1 MVEEY
6 VREQRVWLGQL
17 YPKHGDRLVVPP
29 TERVLDPQSPQWQ
42 IAQILQD
49 LLESGIGGEEAAQRL
64 ADVILPSTDAET
76 LYDNLW
82 GCFFNAVESFSDFQT
97 LTTLSD
103 LLASLARAPNA
114 VNDEAIE
121 QKTMQADSS
130 IVATSPGHKQ
140 FGHNQHLWHDLSLLS
155 INITERMQGPETH
168 LCHNEP
174 PKVAARKW
182 KNMNSFL
189 AILIRDHATIS
200 PNLFGNRI
208 WHAFDTLAMALEHPP
223 KSRLGRNMIL
233 HLPAAYA
240 WICLAR
246 DTVWEAVEVGEE
258 ERRWTASA
266 GQLWRDRDGTSV
278 VDERRWTF
286 WKWRLEDVRKDSRI
300 DGELAD
306 MLLQASKL
314 M

>member
-6 VREQRVWLGQL
+6 VREQRAWLGQL
-17 YPKHGDRLVVPP
+17 YPKHGDVLPP
-29 TERVLDPQSPQWQ
+29 TERVLDPQFPQWHIVQ
-42 IAQILQD
+42 TFQD

-64 ADVILPSTDAET
+64 ADVILPSKDTEI
-76 LYDNLW
+76 LYGNLW
-82 GCFFNAVESFSDFQT
+82 GCFFNAVESFSDVQT
-97 LTTLSD
+97 LTILSD
-103 LLASLARAPNA
+103 LLDSLARAPNA

-121 QKTMQADSS
+121 QKTMQA
-130 IVATSPGHKQ
+130 IVATPPGHKQ
-140 FGHNQHLWHDLSLLS
+140 FGHKQHPWHDLSFLS

-200 PNLFGNRI
+200 PNLFGDRI

-223 KSRLGRNMIL
+223 KSRLGRNTIL
-233 HLPAAYA
+233 HLPAACA

-246 DTVWEAVEVGEE
+246 DTVWEAVEVGQEGGY
-258 ERRWTASA
+258 WTASA
-266 GQLWRDRDGTSV
+266 GQLWRDRHGTNV
-278 VDERRWTF
+278 VDERRWAF
-286 WKWRLEDVRKDSRI
+286 WKWRLEVVRRDSRI
-300 DGELAD
+300 DSELAD

>member
-6 VREQRVWLGQL
+6 VREQRAWLGQL
-17 YPKHGDRLVVPP
+17 YPKHGDRFVVSP
-29 TERVLDPQSPQWQ
+29 TERVLDPQSPQWH
-42 IAQILQD
+42 IVQILQD

-64 ADVILPSTDAET
+64 ADVILPSKDTET
-76 LYDNLW
+76 LYNNLW
-82 GCFFNAVESFSDFQT
+82 GCFFNAVESFSDVQT

-103 LLASLARAPNA
+103 LLASLASAPNV

-130 IVATSPGHKQ
+130 IVATSLGHKQ
-140 FGHNQHLWHDLSLLS
+140 FGHKQHPWHDLSHLS
-155 INITERMQGPETH
+155 ISITERMQGPETH
-168 LCHNEP
+168 LCHGEP
-174 PKVAARKW
+174 PKTAARKW
-182 KNMNSFL
+182 KNINSFL

-200 PNLFGNRI
+200 PTLFGSRI

-233 HLPAAYA
+233 HLPAACA

-246 DTVWEAVEVGEE
+246 DTVWEAVEVGQEGE
-258 ERRWTASA
+258 YWTASA
-266 GQLWRDRDGTSV
+266 GQLWRDRDGTNV
-278 VDERRWTF
+278 VDERRWVF
-286 WKWRLEDVRKDSRI
+286 WKWRLEVVRKDSRI
-300 DGELAD
+300 DSELAD

>member
-6 VREQRVWLGQL
+6 VREQRAWLGQL
-17 YPKHGDRLVVPP
+17 YPKHGDRFVVPP
-29 TERVLDPQSPQWQ
+29 TERVLDPQSPQWHIVQ
-42 IAQILQD
+42 IFQD
-49 LLESGIGGEEAAQRL
+49 LFESEIEGGEAAQRL
-64 ADVILPSTDAET
+64 ADVILPSKDTQI

-82 GCFFNAVESFSDFQT
+82 GCFFHAVESFSDVQT

-103 LLASLARAPNA
+103 LLASLASPPNA
-114 VNDEAIE
+114 VNDEVIE
-121 QKTMQADSS
+121 QTTMQADSS
-130 IVATSPGHKQ
+130 IVATSPGH
-140 FGHNQHLWHDLSLLS
+140 NQYPWH
-155 INITERMQGPETH
+155 
-168 LCHNEP
+168 P
-174 PKVAARKW
+174 PKLAARKW
-182 KNMNSFL
+182 KNMNAFL

-208 WHAFDTLAMALEHPP
+208 WHAFDTLAIALEHPS

-233 HLPAAYA
+233 HLPAACA

-266 GQLWRDRDGTSV
+266 GQLWRDRDGTNI
-278 VDERRWTF
+278 VDERRWAF
-286 WKWRLEDVRKDSRI
+286 WKWRLEDVREGSRI

-306 MLLQASKL
+306 TLLQASKL
-314 M
+314 L

>member
-6 VREQRVWLGQL
+6 VREQRAWLGQL
-17 YPKHGDRLVVPP
+17 YPKHGDRFVVPP
-29 TERVLDPQSPQWQ
+29 TERILDPQSPQWH

-76 LYDNLW
+76 LHDNLW
-82 GCFFNAVESFSDFQT
+82 GCFFNAVESFSDVQT

-103 LLASLARAPNA
+103 LLASLASVPNA

-121 QKTMQADSS
+121 QKTMQADPS
-130 IVATSPGHKQ
+130 IVATSPGH
-140 FGHNQHLWHDLSLLS
+140 NQHPWHDLSCLS
-155 INITERMQGPETH
+155 INITERMQGPETY

-174 PKVAARKW
+174 PKTAARKW
-182 KNMNSFL
+182 KNMNAFL

-208 WHAFDTLAMALEHPP
+208 WHAFETLARALEHPP
-223 KSRLGRNMIL
+223 KSRLGRNTIL
-233 HLPAAYA
+233 HLPAACA

-246 DTVWEAVEVGEE
+246 DTVWAAVEVGNEGGH
-258 ERRWTASA
+258 WKASA
-266 GQLWRDRDGTSV
+266 GQLWRDRDGTNV
-278 VDERRWTF
+278 VDERRWAF
-286 WKWRLEDVRKDSRI
+286 WKWRLEVVRKDSRI
-300 DGELAD
+300 DSELAD

>member
-6 VREQRVWLGQL
+6 VKEQRAWLGQL
-17 YPKHGDRLVVPP
+17 YPKHGDRFVVSP
-29 TERVLDPQSPQWQ
+29 TERVLDPQSPQWH
-42 IAQILQD
+42 IVQILQD

-64 ADVILPSTDAET
+64 ADVILPSKDTEI
-76 LYDNLW
+76 LYGNLW
-82 GCFFNAVESFSDFQT
+82 GCFFNAVESFSDVQT

-103 LLASLARAPNA
+103 LLASLASAPNA

-121 QKTMQADSS
+121 QETIQTDHSVM
-130 IVATSPGHKQ
+130 ATSLGHKQ
-140 FGHNQHLWHDLSLLS
+140 FGHKQHPWHDLSCLS
-155 INITERMQGPETH
+155 INITERMQGPQTY
-168 LCHNEP
+168 LCYDEP
-174 PKVAARKW
+174 PKTAARKW
-182 KNMNSFL
+182 KNMNAFL

-200 PNLFGNRI
+200 PNLFGNQI

-223 KSRLGRNMIL
+223 KSRLGRDMIL
-233 HLPAAYA
+233 HLPAACA

-246 DTVWEAVEVGEE
+246 DTVWAAVEVGQEGGY
-258 ERRWTASA
+258 WTASA
-266 GQLWRDRDGTSV
+266 GQLWRDRDGTNV
-278 VDERRWTF
+278 VDEKRWAF
-286 WKWRLEDVRKDSRI
+286 WKWRLEHVREDSRI